1 MNKTELRMNRVD
13 SDDKSLKGL
22 QNNGLVNFEC
32 ADCGK
37 PLLVLQ
43 LVSTII
49 EDFNKN
55 MAESEILTRI
65 AVKCGLCG
73 GCSYVQQIPGQ
84 FFPGAPNDQMVFDI
98 SDDDTDIPEVDILFK
113 AWSK

>member
-1 MNKTELRMNRVD
+1 MDKTELRVNRID

-37 PLLVLQ
+37 LLLVLQ
-43 LVSTII
+43 LVATVVK
-49 EDFNKN
+49 EFNK
-55 MAESEILTRI
+55 SEVLTRV

-73 GCSYVQQIPGQ
+73 GRSYVQQIPGQ

-98 SDDDTDIPEVDILFK
+98 SDDDINTPEVDVLFK